1 MAKIN
6 FGGKE
11 FIPPPANSVEQTQT
25 EIKSPLRKI
34 TKRELY
40 ILIGIVSLL
49 VLSGWLPTYLTFKY
63 KVSKLEQK
71 IDQIDPL
78 AKIQVD
84 LNNKLD
90 KLEKDLKVDDDDLY
104 KILSKLRNERKLLIL
119 DQLEQIQLYKSLQK
133 ITTTDFYTNKLQEL
147 KQKELLYH
155 R

>member
-1 MAKIN
+1 MGKIN

-11 FIPPPANSVEQTQT
+11 FIPPPSNPT
-25 EIKSPLRKI
+25 ETKSSISPLRKI
-34 TKRELY
+34 TKKELY
-40 ILIGIVSLL
+40 ILITIVSFLIML
-49 VLSGWLPTYLTFKY
+49 GWLPTYLTFKY

-78 AKIQVD
+78 YKIEVD
-84 LNNKLD
+84 LNNKLE

-104 KILSKLRNERKLLIL
+104 KILSKLRNDRKLQIL

-133 ITTTDFYTNKLQEL
+133 ITTTDFYNNKLQEL